1 MSSCTDLLRLN
12 EKPLFKDIRASL
24 SPGTKETRNVLE
36 IRDNVLYV
44 WNADRCCVLTL
55 NIAAARGKL
64 GEDVPHQVN
73 IIFHTYL
80 HPRRSF
86 RGTSVNTA
94 NCVADRLRN
103 LTSTRAV
110 TTVKRV
116 RPALGVL
123 RRAI

>member
-12 EKPLFKDIRASL
+12 EKPIFKDIRANL
-24 SPGTKETRNVLE
+24 SSGTKETRNVLE

-73 IIFHTYL
+73 IIFRTIL
-80 HPRRSF
+80 CIP
-86 RGTSVNTA
+86 
-94 NCVADRLRN
+94 ADRFAE
-103 LTSTRAV
+103 RA
-110 TTVKRV
+110 
-116 RPALGVL
+116 
-123 RRAI
+123 